1 MYQASFKI
9 ESLILHI
16 SFTQCI
22 NGEVNSMKKTLPP
35 QCCHLFA
42 IRHPQ
47 RYRRQLRGTF
57 IQWESVIILDAKHLW
72 YACCVFLLST
82 KVKAG
87 FLLFKRKK
95 TQWKIQMSCWFFV
108 YQYIWEVCDILILME
123 SLIQWAW
130 HNPLT
135 ASCPYKPTVTN
146 NNTRIYNCWQS
157 LPYLL
162 NTQRNIFESIGF

>member
-1 MYQASFKI
+1 MARWIQWKRRCLRNVVIF
-9 ESLILHI
+9 
-16 SFTQCI
+16 
-22 NGEVNSMKKTLPP
+22 LP
-35 QCCHLFA
+35 FA
-42 IRHPQ
+42 IHKDIDGNYVAR
-47 RYRRQLRGTF
+47 F

-135 ASCPYKPTVTN
+135 ASCPYKPTVTTT
-146 NNTRIYNCWQS
+146 TRGFTTADNRYHIY
-157 LPYLL
+157 LTHREIYL
-162 NTQRNIFESIGF
+162 NQ

>member
-1 MYQASFKI
+1 MARWIQWKRRCLRNVVIF
-9 ESLILHI
+9 
-16 SFTQCI
+16 
-22 NGEVNSMKKTLPP
+22 LPFVI
-35 QCCHLFA
+35 HKDIDGNYVA
-42 IRHPQ
+42 R
-47 RYRRQLRGTF
+47 F
-57 IQWESVIILDAKHLW
+57 IQWESVVIILDAKHLW

-82 KVKAG
+82 KVEAG
-87 FLLFKRKK
+87 FLLFNRKK

-123 SLIQWAW
+123 ALIQWAW

>member
-1 MYQASFKI
+1 MARWIQWKRRCFRNVVI
-9 ESLILHI
+9 
-16 SFTQCI
+16 F
-22 NGEVNSMKKTLPP
+22 LP
-35 QCCHLFA
+35 FA
-42 IRHPQ
+42 IHKDIDGNYVAR
-47 RYRRQLRGTF
+47 F